1 MNVIAEIIRDHI
13 EWRHQIF
20 KLAKSDIIKTYSGA
34 ALGWTWTIIKP
45 TVTIFVFWFAWV
57 VGLRLGGNVEGGN
70 GEMYPFILWLIA
82 GYIPW
87 FFMSD
92 MLTGGAGALRRYSH
106 LVTKVKFPISTIPT
120 FVGIAKFAIHV
131 LLMVIVIAIY
141 SAFGKIPDIYII
153 QLPIYMALMLFS
165 FIVWAQLASLLA
177 AISKD
182 FLNLVKSLTMA
193 VFWMSGIMWDIND
206 IDTEKMPWIKDA
218 LLFNPVTFFATGYR
232 NCFVYKVWIWDEP
245 KPLLCFL
252 AVLIVI
258 WVLSV
263 WLYGKLKKVVPDVL

>member
-1 MNVIAEIIRDHI
+1 MSAIYEIISGHI
-13 EWRHQIF
+13 LWRSQIF

-34 ALGWTWTIIKP
+34 ALGWAWTVIKP
-45 TVTIFVFWFAWV
+45 TVTIFVFWFAFS
-57 VGLRLGGNVEGGN
+57 VGLRLGQDIVGGG
-70 GEMYPFILWLIA
+70 GETYPFLLWLIA

-92 MLTGGAGALRRYSH
+92 MLTGGAGALRRYSY

-120 FVGIAKFAIHV
+120 FVGIAKFAIHL
-131 LLMVIVIAIY
+131 LLMGIVIVVY
-141 SAFGKIPDIYII
+141 CLFGRFPDVYLL

-165 FIVWAQLASLLA
+165 FIVWAQFASLLA

-193 VFWMSGIMWDIND
+193 VFWMSGIMWDINRID
-206 IDTEKMPWIKDA
+206 IPWMKDV

-245 KPLLCFL
+245 RQFLCFFV
-252 AVLIVI
+252 VLLVL

-263 WLYGKLKKVVPDVL
+263 WLYGRLKKVVPDVL